1 MCQKTSSGKLR
12 ALSICSKN
20 ITTQLLSLLKK
31 YFFLNILKINN
42 FLLSELCH
50 SRKQFAAVDLQT
62 QAFYAIVDQTLHG
75 SHPFGKP
82 VAQIIDDLC
91 KTYSPATVAPGMS
104 ISMHFCEFLL
114 SVDINPSIRNS
125 SIRQIPVQCQVYC
138 ISLNRERQPIKT
150 SATCSLV
157 GVFCRSG

>member
-1 MCQKTSSGKLR
+1 MINLPTGVFENFLGEAES
-12 ALSICSKN
+12 LSH
-20 ITTQLLSLLKK
+20 LLQDYHYLAFIATKEVLFLK
-31 YFFLNILKINN
+31 YLKINI

-104 ISMHFCEFLL
+104 ISMHFCVFLL

-125 SIRQIPVQCQVYC
+125 SIGQIPVQCHVYC
-138 ISLNRERQPIKT
+138 ITVNGSR
-150 SATCSLV
+150 
-157 GVFCRSG
+157 